1 MTDDELT
8 AINNLEMVVSWFKE
22 FEDEVREFRQG
33 LEADLF
39 TIKMRRE
46 IEARKA
52 VPS

>member
-1 MTDDELT
+1 MSNDELT

-33 LEADLF
+33 LESDLRN
-39 TIKMRRE
+39 IKMRRE